1 MFTVLMV
8 ALGAL
13 FFAAFVKYTVLVHQG
28 WAEEE
33 GERLGFEAESR
44 GIGTI
49 LRGTHD
55 GVPLWLALSGRRVT
69 EGEAR
74 LRPGLSD
81 PSAEAFL
88 AAKALFGSA
97 HFKSNAV
104 WADFPRSKPDE
115 DPERYADALALVAS
129 FASRRTPEELYR
141 IEQLGDEALAAQTE
155 AAAVSGSESEA
166 AAVFGSGS
174 GSESESEA

>member
-1 MFTVLMV
+1 MFKLLMI
-8 ALGAL
+8 ALAAL
-13 FFAAFVKYTVLVHQG
+13 FLAGFVKYTVLVHQA

-33 GERLGFEAESR
+33 GERLGFEAVSR

-49 LRGTHD
+49 LRGAYH

-69 EGEAR
+69 EGEAK
-74 LRPGLSD
+74 LRPGLTD
-81 PSAEAFL
+81 PTPQAFL

-115 DPERYADALALVAS
+115 DPELYAEALAVVAS
-129 FASRRTPEELYR
+129 FASKRTPEELYR
-141 IEQLGDEALAAQTE
+141 IEELGE
-155 AAAVSGSESEA
+155 AAFAVVESVAPEDPAEEPSESS
-166 AAVFGSGS
+166 V
-174 GSESESEA
+174 ESA